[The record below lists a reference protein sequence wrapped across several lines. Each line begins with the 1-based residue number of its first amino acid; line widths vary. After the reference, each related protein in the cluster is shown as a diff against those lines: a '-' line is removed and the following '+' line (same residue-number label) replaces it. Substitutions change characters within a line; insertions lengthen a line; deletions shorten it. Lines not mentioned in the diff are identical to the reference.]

1 MQIVPQYIDVEDKIA
16 GPLTWKHLGWIFG
29 GSGIV
34 LIAFTFLERTTFF
47 MVAIPIGL
55 LTAALAFYKP
65 NGIPLISFM
74 GYGFTYFFHPKTYT
88 WQREVSIAK
97 AKKKK
102 EDIQITTT
110 SEEVEVTT
118 EDITAIA
125 QTLDSGGR
133 QRSER
138 IQELIKERVNK
149 KNSTS
154 H

>member
-29 GSGIV
+29 GSGIM

-47 MVAIPIGL
+47 IIAIPIGL
-55 LTAALAFYKP
+55 FTAALAFYKP
-65 NGIPLISFM
+65 NGIPFISFL

-88 WQREVSIAK
+88 WQREVEI
-97 AKKKK
+97 KKRNKK
-102 EDIQITTT
+102 REDIQITTT
-110 SEEVEVTT
+110 SEEERITID
-118 EDITAIA
+118 DITAIT

-138 IQELIKERVNK
+138 IQELIKERINKENK
-149 KNSTS
+149 K
-154 H
+154 

>member
-34 LIAFTFLERTTFF
+34 LIAFTFLERITFF

-65 NGIPLISFM
+65 NGIPLISFV

-88 WQREVSIAK
+88 WQREASI
-97 AKKKK
+97 KKVKK
-102 EDIQITTT
+102 QKEEIQITTT
-110 SEEVEVTT
+110 SEKEQITT
-118 EDITAIA
+118 DDIAAIA

-133 QRSER
+133 QRNER
-138 IQELIKERVNK
+138 IQELIRERVNK
-149 KNSTS
+149 ENKK
-154 H
+154 